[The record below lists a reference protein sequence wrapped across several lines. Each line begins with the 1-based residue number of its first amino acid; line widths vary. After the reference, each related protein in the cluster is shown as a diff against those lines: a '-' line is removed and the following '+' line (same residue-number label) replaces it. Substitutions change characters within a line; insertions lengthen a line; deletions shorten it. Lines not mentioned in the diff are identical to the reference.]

1 MIYDNSYNDL
11 LKDSRVLREAE
22 SLAKAGHNVSIFLI
36 FHYND
41 LTRVV
46 EKIGTQDITI
56 LGVAEKSPQCPKN
69 IGLIRK
75 IVWSFVT
82 SSMFKAGFK
91 AIQKLLS
98 LAGFGKII
106 HFQIDN
112 AIKTLLTIPTDVYHA
127 HDAPTLD
134 FGLFCAWF
142 NKKPLVF
149 DAHEIFGYM
158 IRGNISKVVV
168 NQAFKMEKKLIKY
181 VDHVITVNEPLKNY
195 FKKITNAPITIVM
208 NCKDPISDHYEP
220 PKNRVF
226 TVSFISNLH
235 RSRLLPEIID
245 VLGNIDNIRFVLAG
259 KRENNKLYNEVEETS
274 AKYDN
279 VEFLGQIP
287 FDQVIPRTFEANIVV
302 NPGDPS
308 MPQADIA
315 IPNKLLESM
324 ACGRPIICNK
334 GTYAEELTE
343 KLNCGLVV
351 DYDLN
356 AIKEAVIKLRDNPE
370 LCEQLGKNGLQ
381 NAIKEFNWEKQKE
394 KLLKIYEEL
403 KQKY

>member
-1 MIYDNSYNDL
+1 MNVVLLLDNMKILMLLSNPFITDLRVYN
-11 LKDSRVLREAE
+11 E
-22 SLAKAGHNVSIFLI
+22 AKA
-36 FHYND
+36 
-41 LTRVV
+41 LTDENHKIAVIIWDRRREYKSEDVV
-46 EKIGTQDITI
+46 EGIK
-56 LGVAEKSPQCPKN
+56 
-69 IGLIRK
+69 LIRLHN
-75 IVWSFVT
+75 
-82 SSMFKAGFK
+82 
-91 AIQKLLS
+91 KLLMKILPNDIFRNPIWWRES
-98 LAGFGKII
+98 YKKGLKLYKDGFNFDVVHCHDLDTLQAGVWLKR
-106 HFQIDN
+106 
-112 AIKTLLTIPTDVYHA
+112 KTN
-127 HDAPTLD
+127 
-134 FGLFCAWF
+134 C
-142 NKKPLVF
+142 KLVF

-370 LCEQLGKNGLQ
+370 LCEQLGKNGLK
-381 NAIKEFNWEKQKE
+381 NAIKEYNWEKQKE
-394 KLLKIYEEL
+394 KLLIIYEEL